1 MTHVNDLSRF
11 SSSSNKH
18 LLTSE
23 TPKDLPALCFSM
35 QILTLASLH
44 HFTPG
49 LVLEFLSKCTCV
61 NNLQQETVLQN
72 SGFYKI

>member
-49 LVLEFLSKCTCV
+49 LVLEFLS
-61 NNLQQETVLQN
+61 
-72 SGFYKI
+72 